1 MKNIDLSVLA
11 EMAELADALV
21 SGTSA
26 RKGMGVRL
34 PLSAFFIIP
43 ILVESFLMSGN
54 RKSENSSTYFVEK
67 LLQYVDSSFPSNFIR
82 SL

>member
-1 MKNIDLSVLA
+1 MKNIDLTVLA

-43 ILVESFLMSGN
+43 ILVESLSRLEIAKGKFIH
-54 RKSENSSTYFVEK
+54 
-67 LLQYVDSSFPSNFIR
+67 LLC
-82 SL
+82 

>member
-1 MKNIDLSVLA
+1 MKNIELNALA

-34 PLSAFFIIP
+34 PLSAFFNIP
-43 ILVESFLMSGN
+43 ILVESFSRLEIVKAKIHPSTLLKN
-54 RKSENSSTYFVEK
+54 CSS
-67 LLQYVDSSFPSNFIR
+67 
-82 SL
+82 